1 MLVKKTSNK
10 IDGWYVWMSFT
21 SAQHAYKQNKNLSY
35 FPALGQ
41 IHNTSVN
48 GPIDEQEAS
57 VVESVF
63 LFRAD
68 IIQVF
73 LQTLVINH

>member
-41 IHNTSVN
+41 IHNTSAN

-57 VVESVF
+57 VVDKCIFV
-63 LFRAD
+63 
-68 IIQVF
+68 
-73 LQTLVINH
+73 